1 MACPMEGALIFTI
14 GTLLSVAIYAG
25 ARAMSAATDRLT
37 ASMTALAGSVTNAV
51 NALKVDP
58 TGDAAA
64 INAVSDQLD
73 SMKSN
78 VDAAVA
84 AASGTEQAAQ

>member
-1 MACPMEGALIFTI
+1 MEGAAITI
-14 GTLLSVAIYAG
+14 VGLLLAVAIYAG
-25 ARAMSAATDRLT
+25 ARLMSAATDRLT
-37 ASMTALAGSVTNAV
+37 ASMTALSGSVTTAV

-73 SMKSN
+73 SMKSSL
-78 VDAAVA
+78 DAATA
-84 AASGTEQAAQ
+84 AASGTGTVSQ